1 MLLDRRVVVVERD
14 AVRPDQIEVDTLDD
28 GLVRPGQIVQAEVLE
43 LDGVGP
49 ALRRVEQGVAVGA
62 DRGRRVTPGPLAG
75 PGLEGVGGVAVRLV
89 GQELP
94 DQPVAEV
101 IALVARR
108 GAVGVRVVLG
118 RIGVGHG
125 PGRDEPGLD
134 LHQGR
139 GHDKELAGAV
149 DVDAVQVAQ
158 RRNELV
164 RDPGDGQVDEIHL
177 RPPGEVQQ
185 QVQGALELLEPD
197 GVILDRGHG
206 GGAPPGPPG
215 VYPWSMPGRTVQ
227 PNPAPP
233 RPEAEPDEAFARRAI
248 RAEAEAVARVAALI
262 DGRFVRAVDL
272 MAATADAAGS
282 IVVTGVGK
290 SGLIGQ
296 KISATLASLG
306 APSQWVHPTEAAHG
320 DLGRIRRGDTLLAL
334 SYSGQTDEVTA
345 LASILRQDGA
355 DVISITKGAGDSAL
369 ERVSTVAL
377 AVGDVEEACPLSLA
391 PTSSTTA
398 MLALGDALAL
408 AVARRRSF
416 TPDDFARRHPGGWLG
431 DLLRPVL
438 EVIRFRA
445 GENLPV
451 VSDSLSVR
459 AALEA
464 AAAAGRRPGAL
475 VLVDG
480 RGALSGVFTDGDLR
494 RLILDD
500 PARLDAPIAS
510 VMTRS
515 PRTLPASA
523 LVRDAVALIRE
534 ARQDEI
540 PVVDPAGAPVGLL
553 DVQDLV
559 AMRVIRE

>member
-1 MLLDRRVVVVERD
+1 
-14 AVRPDQIEVDTLDD
+14 
-28 GLVRPGQIVQAEVLE
+28 
-43 LDGVGP
+43 
-49 ALRRVEQGVAVGA
+49 
-62 DRGRRVTPGPLAG
+62 
-75 PGLEGVGGVAVRLV
+75 
-89 GQELP
+89 
-94 DQPVAEV
+94 
-101 IALVARR
+101 
-108 GAVGVRVVLG
+108 
-118 RIGVGHG
+118 
-125 PGRDEPGLD
+125 
-134 LHQGR
+134 
-139 GHDKELAGAV
+139 
-149 DVDAVQVAQ
+149 
-158 RRNELV
+158 
-164 RDPGDGQVDEIHL
+164 
-177 RPPGEVQQ
+177 
-185 QVQGALELLEPD
+185 
-197 GVILDRGHG
+197 
-206 GGAPPGPPG
+206 
-215 VYPWSMPGRTVQ
+215 MPGRTVQ